1 MFTVCSVILS
11 DSSVGEI
18 LVALQTELPAQ
29 RTTLS
34 SHNSEEHRLMRAYL
48 TLDMCE
54 LTILNTELISIIL
67 SDLDLY

>member
-18 LVALQTELPAQ
+18 LVAPQTELCAQ
-29 RTTLS
+29 RTTLP
-34 SHNSEEHRLMRAYL
+34 SHNSEEHCLVRAYL

-54 LTILNTELISIIL
+54 LGILNTELINIIP